1 MEVVELCV
9 LTLAVLLL
17 VVMLGLVVVRVLELE
32 GRAGPHVDLEDL
44 VLEDAGRRQ
53 DLTGEVFTGM
63 DWTGGAAVNNGKQ
76 RWDGIRIWED

>member
-17 VVMLGLVVVRVLELE
+17 VVLLGLVVVRVLELE

-44 VLEDAGRRQ
+44 VFEDAGRRQ
-53 DLTGEVFTGM
+53 DLTGEVLTAM
-63 DWTGGAAVNNGKQ
+63 DWTVEQ
-76 RWDGIRIWED
+76 L